1 MLRLKNLSSTIAGTL
16 QAHCCMHAEI
26 RAPRSLTFYAGIL
39 FAGYAALAVP
49 SNLVISWVGAKAW
62 LPVLAIIW
70 GVVAAVQAAV
80 RGDEALIALRF
91 FLGAAE
97 AG

>member
-1 MLRLKNLSSTIAGTL
+1 MQRSKPHSLRS
-16 QAHCCMHAEI
+16 
-26 RAPRSLTFYAGIL
+26 YAGIL

-80 RGDEALIALRF
+80 REDKALIALRF

-97 AG
+97 AGGALP

>member
-1 MLRLKNLSSTIAGTL
+1 M
-16 QAHCCMHAEI
+16 
-26 RAPRSLTFYAGIL
+26 
-39 FAGYAALAVP
+39 P

-80 RGDEALIALRF
+80 REDKALIALRF